1 MQNGDIQL
9 IEKDDPTVSEDW
21 VMNSKIK
28 LKIDGKILKVV
39 SDWRDISSH
48 YILSQLP
55 TGGKRLSGFQRNVI
69 TVLD

>member
-1 MQNGDIQL
+1 
-9 IEKDDPTVSEDW
+9 
-21 VMNSKIK
+21 MNSNIK

-55 TGGKRLSGFQRNVI
+55 TGGLRLSGFQRNII

>member
-1 MQNGDIQL
+1 LQNGDIQL

-55 TGGKRLSGFQRNVI
+55 TGGKRLSGF
-69 TVLD
+69 

>member
-55 TGGKRLSGFQRNVI
+55 TGGKRLSGF
-69 TVLD
+69 

>member
-1 MQNGDIQL
+1 LQNGDIQL